1 MVKDNDKTVER
12 LLQQPY
18 WVIDMLPKQVPQ
30 DSKGQFFVVEQYY
43 LEGPR
48 HERLCQQFADV
59 LLKLNCYYDLH
70 VSHDD
75 DEWVTNPQPAVMA
88 EWLSES
94 LQHGHLCA
102 LINDGDS
109 LITASGGDICL
120 TLYNP
125 SPDLLQLVSELASAA
140 GLFLWNQHNIS
151 CHQSSDEDR
160 LHYSD

>member
-59 LLKLNCYYDLH
+59 LLKLNCYYGLAF
-70 VSHDD
+70 SHDA
-75 DEWVTNPQPAVMA
+75 EHWQLNPEPENVVKMVKDC
-88 EWLSES
+88 LSEEPTEWFLYVLLEEKAMLLT
-94 LQHGHLCA
+94 LQR
-102 LINDGDS
+102 D
-109 LITASGGDICL
+109 TTYM

-125 SPDLLQLVSELASAA
+125 ADEYLQLIGQLASAV
-140 GLFLWNQHNIS
+140 GLFVWSPSN
-151 CHQSSDEDR
+151 
-160 LHYSD
+160 